1 MSTPTNLFVESHLY
15 AFIDESGYRDLE
27 LEAWLA
33 ELEGQASVL
42 IDKIVEAARWQRTP
56 KLSQAEKKVWSL
68 YSYVQWK
75 RVPDVRKKIEV
86 DVVSDD
92 WVSQVVKDLGGT
104 KDVSVLIGN
113 AWVTSIPNPGHT
125 VQSVLLGKELG
136 IVVVKDPGA
145 RFIIGSNPIV
155 KLSHPGRA
163 HLSDPTVELWFPIAS
178 DVAVS
183 PFAGE
188 SEKLVLGNANAVH
201 AINEAISKQSS
212 VIAGCSREQIASL
225 SGICA
230 YI

>member
-1 MSTPTNLFVESHLY
+1 MY
-15 AFIDESGYRDLE
+15 AFIDEIGHKDME
-27 LEAWLA
+27 VEVWLA
-33 ELEGQASVL
+33 RLEGQASAI
-42 IDKIVEAARWQRTP
+42 IDRIVGAARNQKTP
-56 KLSQAEKKVWSL
+56 NLTQGEKEAWAL

-92 WVSQVVKDLGGT
+92 WVSQMVKDLGAT
-104 KDVSVLIGN
+104 KDVSVLISN

-125 VQSVLLGKELG
+125 VQSVLMGKELG
-136 IVVVKDPGA
+136 IVLVKDPGA

-155 KLSHPGRA
+155 EFSHPGRA